1 MSRVSTI
8 QKYAILW
15 LNSTGLD
22 AVSISEE
29 VKVTETQVKNVL
41 KKNLPDNPVSTN
53 PVATNSVKKTTS
65 KDLMIT
71 ESTSGRN
78 KVAIMTKAAS
88 EMNDES
94 KKTNNAKLSELAKPY
109 IYRPY
114 NG

>member
-22 AVSISEE
+22 TSSISEE

-41 KKNLPDNPVSTN
+41 KKNLPDNVE
-53 PVATNSVKKTTS
+53 VANVVKKSTS

-71 ESTSGRN
+71 ESTSGKNR
-78 KVAIMTKAAS
+78 VAIMTKAAS

-94 KKTNNAKLSELAKPY
+94 KKTNNVKLAELAKPY
-109 IYRPY
+109 IYRPH

>member
-41 KKNLPDNPVSTN
+41 KKNLPDS